1 MTLLRRVH
9 RIIVAG
15 LLGAA
20 LVAALLLGSAACSGA
35 ASSPPG
41 HCGRL
46 RRHDGAM
53 LTCRL

>member
-20 LVAALLLGSAACSGA
+20 LVAALLLGSAARSSA
-35 ASSPPG
+35 ASIPHAPVIAG
-41 HCGRL
+41 VCG
-46 RRHDGAM
+46 GTMAP
-53 LTCRL
+53 C